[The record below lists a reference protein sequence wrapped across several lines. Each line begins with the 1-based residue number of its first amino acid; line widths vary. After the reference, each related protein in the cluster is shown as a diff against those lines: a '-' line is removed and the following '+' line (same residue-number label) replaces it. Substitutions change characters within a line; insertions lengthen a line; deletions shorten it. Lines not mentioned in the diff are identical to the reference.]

1 MRSGTTISQPPL
13 HRHFRGA
20 VNIERVKC
28 PYCGYEM
35 PIQFDPE
42 RAYATGLY
50 VRCKGRDCKREFEIR
65 ITDKK
70 KEVK

>member
-1 MRSGTTISQPPL
+1 
-13 HRHFRGA
+13 
-20 VNIERVKC
+20 
-28 PYCGYEM
+28 M

-50 VRCKGRDCKREFEIR
+50 VRCKGRNCKREFEIR
-65 ITDKK
+65 ITYKK